1 MKTRCHILGAG
12 ISGIGTAKLATKEGF
27 DVYVS
32 DSGYLKKETKF
43 KFDEWGVSWEE
54 NSYESNF
61 STNTKW
67 IMKSP
72 GISNNSPSVL
82 KAKKLGIP
90 IISEIEFASRYTD
103 AKIIGITGSNGK
115 TTTTELTYHILK
127 KSGYNVGI
135 AGNVGKS
142 FAQQVAENSFDIYVL
157 ELSSFQLDDIV
168 HFSPDISVITN
179 ITSDHLDRYN
189 NDFNKYI
196 ASKLRISLNQSK
208 DQFIILNANDQ
219 VLMNAIKNVSI
230 RAQKYFFGFDL
241 EGEDITTI
249 KKNRINIINNKSNIM
264 ISTNTFKLKGRHNL
278 LNAMAASTVASIL
291 KLNNDNIRDSLLNF
305 KGLPHRLEY
314 VLKIQ
319 DVNYVNDSKATNVN
333 ATFYALE
340 TLTTRG
346 VWIAGGVDKG
356 NKYEKLLPLVREKI
370 KAIICLGI
378 NNKKLID
385 VFYEVTDVMV
395 ETQSMDEA
403 VKIAHK
409 LSKKKET
416 VLLSPACASFD
427 LFKNYEDRGDQ
438 FKNAVRNL

>member
-179 ITSDHLDRYN
+179 ISSDHLDRYN

>member
-12 ISGIGTAKLATKEGF
+12 LSGIGTAKLAAKKGF

-32 DSGYLKKETKF
+32 DSGYLKKDTKF

-61 STNTKW
+61 SMDTKW

-72 GISNNSPSVL
+72 GISNNSPSIV

-179 ITSDHLDRYN
+179 ISSDHLDRYN

-219 VLMNAIKNVSI
+219 VLMNSIKNVSI
-230 RAQKYFFGFDL
+230 RAQKHFFGFDL
-241 EGEDITTI
+241 EGKHITTV

-346 VWIAGGVDKG
+346 IWIA
-356 NKYEKLLPLVREKI
+356 
-370 KAIICLGI
+370 C
-378 NNKKLID
+378 
-385 VFYEVTDVMV
+385 
-395 ETQSMDEA
+395 
-403 VKIAHK
+403 
-409 LSKKKET
+409 
-416 VLLSPACASFD
+416 C
-427 LFKNYEDRGDQ
+427 
-438 FKNAVRNL
+438 

>member
-61 STNTKW
+61 SKNTKW

-219 VLMNAIKNVSI
+219 VFMNAIKNVSI

>member
-12 ISGIGTAKLATKEGF
+12 ISGIGTAKLAAKEGF
-27 DVYVS
+27 DVHVS

-61 STNTKW
+61 SKNTKW

-103 AKIIGITGSNGK
+103 AKLIGITGSNGK

-179 ITSDHLDRYN
+179 ISSDHLDRYN

-230 RAQKYFFGFDL
+230 RAQKHFFGFDL
-241 EGEDITTI
+241 EGEHITTV
-249 KKNRINIINNKSNIM
+249 KKNTINIINNKSNIM

-346 VWIAGGVDKG
+346 IWIAGGVDKG
-356 NKYEKLLPLVREKI
+356 NEYEKLLPLVREKI

-385 VFYEVTDVMV
+385 VFYDVTDVMV

>member
-12 ISGIGTAKLATKEGF
+12 ISGIGTAMLATKEGF

-61 STNTKW
+61 SMDTKW

-103 AKIIGITGSNGK
+103 AKLIGITGSNGK

-179 ITSDHLDRYN
+179 ISSDHLDRYN

-230 RAQKYFFGFDL
+230 RAQKHFFGFDL
-241 EGEDITTI
+241 EGEHITTV
-249 KKNRINIINNKSNIM
+249 KKNTINIINNKSNIM

-346 VWIAGGVDKG
+346 IWIAGGVDKG
-356 NKYEKLLPLVREKI
+356 NEYEKLLPLVREKI

-385 VFYEVTDVMV
+385 VFYDVTDVMV

>member
-103 AKIIGITGSNGK
+103 AKLIGITGSNGK

-179 ITSDHLDRYN
+179 ISSDHLDRYN